1 MGNTYEFENSSKR
14 LETYEWDN
22 SWLDHAGTQGVPRV
36 MYIGDSISRAN
47 WGNINALAD
56 GKIFFDGF
64 ATSKALDNPYFY
76 DSLRL
81 FADQQ
86 MHRSAIVINNGLHGW
101 HLDDTTEYKEHYEN
115 MIRFLLE
122 EFKGTPIMLV
132 LTTAVSDM
140 ERDARVVVRNNSVIE
155 LAEKYDLP
163 VIDFYSV
170 VSEHRD
176 QISQDGV
183 HLLAD
188 GYKLL
193 AELLV
198 KSVKEYANL

>member
-1 MGNTYEFENSSKR
+1 MENTYEFENRSER

-22 SWLDHAGTQGVPRV
+22 TWLDHPGTQGVPRV
-36 MYIGDSISRAN
+36 IYIGDSISRAN
-47 WGNINALAD
+47 WANVNSLAD
-56 GKIFFDGF
+56 GTIFFDGF

-76 DSLRL
+76 DSLRM
-81 FADQQ
+81 FAFQQ

-101 HLDDTTEYKEHYEN
+101 HLEDSTEYKNHYEN
-115 MIRFLLE
+115 MLRFLTE
-122 EFKGTPIMLV
+122 EFKGTPIMVV
-132 LTTAVSDM
+132 LTTAVSDKD
-140 ERDARVVVRNNSVIE
+140 RDARVVARNNAVCEI
-155 LAEKYDLP
+155 AKDFNIP

-176 QISQDGV
+176 FISQDGV
-183 HLLAD
+183 HLLED

-198 KSVKEYANL
+198 KSVKEYVNI